1 MGKAK
6 DYTGQR
12 FGRLV
17 VIERLPQDP
26 YTKAKYKCQCD
37 CGKLT
42 IVNSSNLATGHS
54 TSCGCIVT
62 KHGFARKER
71 LYNIGVGMRQRYR
84 DKNSNDYIKYGGRGI
99 TICDEWE
106 EYIQFKQWASSNG
119 YRDNLSIDRID
130 VNGNY
135 EPSNCRWANS
145 TEQANNQRNN
155 HLITFK
161 GKTQTIKQW
170 SSELG
175 ISNIT
180 LLTRLNRGW
189 SITKALTTPTQKGV

>member
-71 LYNIGVGMRQRYR
+71 LYNIWVGMRQRCR
-84 DKNSNDYIKYGGRGI
+84 DKNSNDYIKYDGRGI

-106 EYIQFKQWASSNG
+106 EYIQFKQWAS
-119 YRDNLSIDRID
+119 
-130 VNGNY
+130 
-135 EPSNCRWANS
+135 SNCRWANS

-170 SSELG
+170 SSELD

>member
-37 CGKLT
+37 CGKL
-42 IVNSSNLATGHS
+42 
-54 TSCGCIVT
+54 
-62 KHGFARKER
+62 
-71 LYNIGVGMRQRYR
+71 
-84 DKNSNDYIKYGGRGI
+84 
-99 TICDEWE
+99 
-106 EYIQFKQWASSNG
+106 
-119 YRDNLSIDRID
+119 
-130 VNGNY
+130 
-135 EPSNCRWANS
+135 